1 MKKKIAFTI
10 CSNNYLSLARA
21 LGRSLFQTGNDYH
34 FIIGLVDKLNDGLK
48 EYYKDFE
55 VLPCDQIGIHDLDEI
70 SLKYTISEFNTA
82 LKPFYYQ
89 YLFNKYPEAEI
100 ITFLD
105 PDMLVYRQLTELEE
119 GHRTYD
125 IIMTP
130 HILEPQVLDGKYP
143 DEISYLSTGTFNLG
157 FLSLRKSANTFR
169 MLDWWAERLR
179 HFCYFDFQK
188 GLFVDQKW
196 MNLVPVFF
204 DSVFVL
210 RHYGYN
216 VAYWNLQE
224 RKLTKENGVLTINRT
239 YPLTIYHFSSVGIK
253 QGKLFHKQQTRYVDE
268 DLPLNKEIFME
279 YRSLVLAE
287 GYEQTNPYKCY
298 YIERRNEHITRQLK
312 STLKGRIKLFL
323 QKNIS
328 PATRQSIKRK
338 LKSLGGS

>member
-1 MKKKIAFTI
+1 MKKIAFTI

-34 FIIGLVDKLNDGLK
+34 YIIGLVDKPNDALK
-48 EYYKDFE
+48 EFYKDFDI
-55 VLPCDQIGIHDLDEI
+55 LPCDQIGIPDLNEI
-70 SLKYTISEFNTA
+70 ALKYTIAEFNTA

-89 YLFNKYPEAEI
+89 YLFKKYPDAAY

-119 GHRTYD
+119 GHRQWD
-125 IIMTP
+125 IILTP
-130 HILEPQVLDGKYP
+130 HILEPQVLDGKSP

-157 FLSLRKSANTFR
+157 FLSLRKSDNTLR

-204 DSVFVL
+204 ESVYIL
-210 RHYGYN
+210 KHYGYN

-224 RKLTKENGVLTINRT
+224 RTLTAENGEWKINGS

-253 QGKLFHKQQTRYVDE
+253 QGKLFHKQQNRFVDE
-268 DLPLNKEIFME
+268 DLPLNKKIFME
-279 YRSLVLAE
+279 YRQLVLAE

-298 YIERRNEHITRQLK
+298 YIEMRNEHLTKQMK
-312 STLKGRIKLFL
+312 STIGGRIKLL
-323 QKNIS
+323 LKKYI
-328 PATRQSIKRK
+328 PASTRKSVKRK
-338 LKSLGGS
+338 LKNFVGG

>member
-1 MKKKIAFTI
+1 MKIAFTI

-21 LGRSLFQTGNDYH
+21 LGRSLFSTGNDYH
-34 FIIGLVDKLNDGLK
+34 YIIGLVDKLNDNLK

-55 VLPCDQIGIHDLDEI
+55 VLPCDQIGIPDLEEI
-70 SLKYTISEFNTA
+70 SLKYTIAEFNTA
-82 LKPFYYQ
+82 LKPFYFQ
-89 YLFNKYPEAEI
+89 YLFNKYPDAEY

-119 GHRTYD
+119 GHRQYD

-130 HILEPQVLDGKYP
+130 HILEPQVLDGKHP

-157 FLSLRKSANTFR
+157 FLSLRKSANTLR
-169 MLDWWAERLR
+169 MLEWWAERLR

-196 MNLVPVFF
+196 MNLAPVFF
-204 DSVFVL
+204 DSVYVL

-224 RKLTKENGVLTINRT
+224 RTLSKENGVWTINKT

-253 QGKLFHKQQTRYVDE
+253 QGKLFHKQQNRYVDE
-268 DLPLNKEIFME
+268 DLPLNKAVFME

-298 YIERRNEHITRQLK
+298 YIERRNEYITKKLK

-323 QKNIS
+323 QKNVS
-328 PATRQSIKRK
+328 PKTRQSIKRK